1 MNPYHYHV
9 LQQIYND
16 QYFDPYREPP
26 QAQGIEKRVSTLE
39 RQNNQ
44 QIKEL
49 SRLSEELAR
58 QNKEIHRLNGE
69 VNRLTH
75 ELTRLNDINVRQSRQ
90 LNRLNTRLRV
100 VENRL
105 TIPFTPSEG
114 GF

>member
-1 MNPYHYHV
+1 MNPYQHYVPQPYH
-9 LQQIYND
+9 QEP
-16 QYFDPYREPP
+16 YFDPYREPP
-26 QAQGIEKRVSTLE
+26 QAQEMEKRIGALE
-39 RQNNQ
+39 RQNTQ
-44 QIKEL
+44 HVKEHT
-49 SRLSEELAR
+49 RMGEELTR

-69 VNRLTH
+69 INRLNH
-75 ELTRLNDINVRQSRQ
+75 ELNRLNDVNIRQSRQ